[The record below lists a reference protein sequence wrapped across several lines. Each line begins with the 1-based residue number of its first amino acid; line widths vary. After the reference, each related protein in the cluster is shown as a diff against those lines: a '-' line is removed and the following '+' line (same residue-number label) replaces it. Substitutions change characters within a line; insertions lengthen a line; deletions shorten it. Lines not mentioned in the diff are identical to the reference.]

1 MWAQRKGGGGEEKGE
16 EREESEHF
24 GADLSGSGKERRR
37 EGGKIS
43 LISRPLPFPALSA
56 FLYPLCGL
64 P

>member
-1 MWAQRKGGGGEEKGE
+1 MWTQRKGGGGEGEGE
-16 EREESEHF
+16 EREASERF
-24 GADLSGSGKERRR
+24 GADLSGSGKERRG
-37 EGGKIS
+37 EGGKIA